1 MQTMSQG
8 LLAIIGSGGMGLAIA
23 RRLGSGRRIIL
34 GDINPDPA
42 TATLLSEGYA
52 VSSIRIDVSSLPSVQ
67 AMAAL
72 GPFETI
78 IHTAGVSPAMATA
91 AQIYEVDLQGTA
103 NVIEAFYPFVADG
116 GSLVCISSMAGHLAN
131 LAPELERHLA
141 SAPAAELVLDGFP
154 TDPRQAYCL
163 AKRGNILRVRA
174 SAKRY
179 GERGARIN
187 SVSPGIVRTPMG
199 ELELK
204 GERGR
209 VVMGMVG
216 LSACKRV
223 GTPGDVA
230 GVVAFLCGQ
239 DASYITGTDVLVDG
253 GMVAGRVWEKEGE
266 VK

>member
-1 MQTMSQG
+1 MSQG

-34 GDINPDPA
+34 GDLNPDPA
-42 TATLLSEGYA
+42 TATLVSEGHA
-52 VSSIRIDVSSLPSVQ
+52 VSAIRVDVTSLSSVQ

-78 IHTAGVSPAMATA
+78 IHTAGVSPAMATT
-91 AQIYEVDLQGTA
+91 AQIYEVDLVGTA
-103 NVIEAFYPFVADG
+103 HVIEAFYPFVAEG
-116 GSLVCISSMAGHLAN
+116 GSLVCISSMAGHLTN

-141 SAPAAELVLDGFP
+141 SATAAELVLDIFP
-154 TDPRQAYCL
+154 TEPGQAYCL
-163 AKRGNILRVRA
+163 AKRGNILRVQA

-179 GERGARIN
+179 GEKGARIN

-199 ELELK
+199 ELELQ

-239 DASYITGTDVLVDG
+239 DASYITGNDVLVDG
-253 GMVAGRVWEKEGE
+253 GMIAGQVWKKGVFEG
-266 VK
+266 K